1 MSSRYSLEKGMEK
14 GMEKGRMEGK
24 IDTARKMLA
33 QGEGPRPDLKTF
45 PVDPTPGSASP
56 GVKIFQSLSVHLA
69 RSKVHGWELIA
80 GSARFPAGIG
90 SFLFNAPHGGLHPCP
105 LLAT

>member
-33 QGEGPRPDLKTF
+33 QGEGPRPDLRAF
-45 PVDPTPGSASP
+45 RGS
-56 GVKIFQSLSVHLA
+56 
-69 RSKVHGWELIA
+69 HGWERVA
-80 GSARFPAGIG
+80 GRENLPVVISSSRPIESARLGAHSRERAFSSRHRFFFI
-90 SFLFNAPHGGLHPCP
+90 
-105 LLAT
+105 